1 MNPGDTMVE
10 RLGRLALFADLSR
23 PELEAVAHT
32 FEEEVFEDG
41 RRVLRRGLGG
51 GDVYV
56 ILEGEASIVIEGEEV
71 RRLRHG
77 DVFGEASSLTG
88 DPPSAD
94 VVAVGLLRCFVIPG
108 GRLEELLLGHPRLM
122 LRLLREEAARLQ
134 TARP

>member
-1 MNPGDTMVE
+1 MDTADTMVD
-10 RLGRLALFADLSR
+10 RLARLTLFADLTH
-23 PELEAVAHT
+23 PQLEAIAHS

-51 GDVYV
+51 GNVYV
-56 ILEGEASIVIEGEEV
+56 ILEGEASIVIDGEQV
-71 RRLRHG
+71 RRLGPG

-94 VVAVGLLRCFVIPG
+94 VVAVGMLRCFVIPG

-122 LRLLREEAARLQ
+122 LRLLREEASRLQ

>member
-1 MNPGDTMVE
+1 MVD
-10 RLGRLALFADLSR
+10 RLSRLTLFADLTH
-23 PELEAVAHT
+23 PQLEAIAHS

-51 GDVYV
+51 GNVYV
-56 ILEGEASIVIEGEEV
+56 ILEGEASIVIDGEQV
-71 RRLRHG
+71 RRLGPG

-94 VVAVGLLRCFVIPG
+94 VVAVGMLRCFVIPG

-122 LRLLREEAARLQ
+122 LRLLREEASRLQ